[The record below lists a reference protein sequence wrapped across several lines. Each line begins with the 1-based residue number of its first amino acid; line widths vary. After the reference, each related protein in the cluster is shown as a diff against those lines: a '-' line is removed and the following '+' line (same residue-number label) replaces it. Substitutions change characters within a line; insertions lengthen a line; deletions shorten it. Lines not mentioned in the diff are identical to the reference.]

1 MAAKYLAQ
9 IIILGGQVVGRA
21 FAKAVRQEIQAS
33 QQAAKQRGGGQAGAK
48 TAAANSLAGMT
59 LEEAQKI
66 LNVSKLDAAE
76 IEKSYQHL
84 FEVNDKAKGGSFY
97 LQSKVV
103 RAKERI
109 DSELKMAQE
118 AEGRKL
124 ANETQKT
131 ETKDTSQT

>member
-1 MAAKYLAQ
+1 MPPFVRLSTYLCCKV
-9 IIILGGQVVGRA
+9 ILYPKGLV
-21 FAKAVRQEIQAS
+21 FFSSLTAS

-66 LNVSKLDAAE
+66 LNISKLDAAE

-97 LQSKVV
+97 LQSKV
-103 RAKERI
+103 RA
-109 DSELKMAQE
+109 S
-118 AEGRKL
+118 
-124 ANETQKT
+124 
-131 ETKDTSQT
+131 